1 MSTAKLVVLAMLWT
15 VTAWRLPSAVRVPK
29 QRALWTAFAALTLA
43 STVGVPGLAS
53 RIDAFSGVH
62 NLAVL
67 FKNQIGIVACAAVL
81 SFVVGMA
88 RPDLAP
94 RVRRPHLVAGLAV
107 LAALTVSFALVRQ
120 PAEVADF
127 YQAYR
132 SSEFAGCYALVFNGY
147 LGASMAVAGW
157 LFWTYARRAGAGWL
171 RTGLR
176 VLGAG
181 TAVGVC
187 YALLRCCEVVLH
199 LCGRGLFVGQSV
211 LDGVELTAITLIL
224 VGNAIPAVGVAWHA
238 LRDWRTAR
246 RIRGL
251 WAALTGAVPDVVL
264 AARLGRG
271 PRVRLHRLVIEIRD
285 AALVL
290 ALHAPEELRERARH
304 AAERTGLRGEE
315 LAASAEAYWLRAAR
329 EARLAGHAP
338 AGRTPDEPPVP
349 TAGSSF
355 AELDFASE
363 TRRLLRLAEAYHSP
377 AAEAFALSATTTA
390 VHHDLQDTQ

>member
-1 MSTAKLVVLAMLWT
+1 MSTSKLVVLALLWA
-15 VTAWRLPSAVRVPK
+15 VTCWRLPSAVRVPQ
-29 QRALWTAFAALTLA
+29 QRALWTAFAGLTLA
-43 STVGVPGLAS
+43 DTVGTPAVVS
-53 RIDAFSGVH
+53 RIDALSGVH

-88 RPDLAP
+88 RPELAP
-94 RVRRPHLVAGLAV
+94 RIRRPHLATALAV
-107 LAALTVSFALVRQ
+107 LLALTASFALVHQ
-120 PAEVADF
+120 PAEVQDF

-132 SSEFAGCYALVFNGY
+132 DSVPAGCYALIFNGY

-176 VLGAG
+176 MLGAG

-199 LCGRGLFVGQSV
+199 LCGRPLFVSQDA
-211 LDGVELTAITLIL
+211 LDGVELLAITLI
-224 VGNAIPAVGVAWHA
+224 VIGNAIPAVGVAWRG

-246 RIRGL
+246 RIRPL
-251 WAALTGAVPDVVL
+251 WASLTGAVPDVVL
-264 AARLGRG
+264 TASLGRG

-290 ALHAPEELRERARH
+290 APHAPEEVREQADR
-304 AAERTGLRGEE
+304 AAERAGLHGEE
-315 LAASAEAYWLRAAR
+315 LTAMTEALWLRAAR
-329 EARLAGHAP
+329 EAKL
-338 AGRTPDEPPVP
+338 AGRTPVGRAAAPG
-349 TAGSSF
+349 AASF
-355 AELDFASE
+355 AELDFATE
-363 TRRLLRLAEAYHSP
+363 TGRLLRLARAYHSP
-377 AAEAFALSATTTA
+377 AAEAFAAPSSSRADT
-390 VHHDLQDTQ
+390 DLQDIQ